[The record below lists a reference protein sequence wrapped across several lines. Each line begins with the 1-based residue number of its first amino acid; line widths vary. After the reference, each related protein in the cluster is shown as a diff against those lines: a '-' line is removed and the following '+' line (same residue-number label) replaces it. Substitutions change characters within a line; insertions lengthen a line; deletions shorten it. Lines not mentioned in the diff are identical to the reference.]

1 MMENTHL
8 FGWMTKPL
16 KLHHEECPLSAITTY
31 ILNLKGFPPFL
42 RPVIEYIKHI
52 QQPLESHHSCS
63 LLNKGIYRS
72 FKLEVTSAGY
82 PSAGGGSHVIVAD
95 CTHLWK
101 ILDFL
106 SLEKFSSCKD
116 SWVRKATAKWK

>member
-1 MMENTHL
+1 M
-8 FGWMTKPL
+8 
-16 KLHHEECPLSAITTY
+16 TY

-42 RPVIEYIKHI
+42 RPVFEYKKYI
-52 QQPLESHHSCS
+52 QQPLESHQSCS
-63 LLNKGIYRS
+63 LLNKSNYRS
-72 FKLEVTSAGY
+72 FTLEVTSAGY
-82 PSAGGGSHVIVAD
+82 PSAGEEAVLAWGSPTD

-116 SWVRKATAKWK
+116 SWVRKATAK